1 MTLRMSCGAD
11 SGRSRMAKI
20 RLTDYLKSKRKKEEV
35 LFESEEDILRR
46 ARRKME
52 ADQFIIS
59 PAYRIENFRQA
70 EKLVSQIPDYEEA
83 GELKEQFR
91 SKRQKAELEKKEWDL
106 RRAHLHFDQARTED
120 EFKKVQEEFSLLG
133 DYGDA
138 AHFCE
143 QAQMEVRICRK
154 KTNRKRL
161 IGICVAAAVLA
172 AVLLLFYSG
181 LISYA
186 IARMEGMSGVYVSAR
201 NRMQKLGSFL
211 DAEEQAEFYNQKYL
225 EQRTEEEKTALNEA
239 QEGDTVDFG
248 DHTWLV
254 AERNGSELVLLL
266 KTIKKD
272 GIFGPREYS
281 EDAESY
287 QWQSSSLRAYL
298 NEKAILEFS
307 EAEQTAMVT
316 MKHTPSG
323 NLKYKIDGGP
333 ETEDWI
339 RIPDSEEAE
348 AYLEKGLFSGPGADV
363 WLCSPGHGEGTASF
377 LTKNGEMIEYGND
390 VTDDSLSV
398 LAMICVD
405 YSKLGQ

>member
-143 QAQMEVRICRK
+143 QAGE
-154 KTNRKRL
+154 L
-161 IGICVAAAVLA
+161 FGITT
-172 AVLLLFYSG
+172 
-181 LISYA
+181 
-186 IARMEGMSGVYVSAR
+186 SA
-201 NRMQKLGSFL
+201 
-211 DAEEQAEFYNQKYL
+211 
-225 EQRTEEEKTALNEA
+225 
-239 QEGDTVDFG
+239 
-248 DHTWLV
+248 
-254 AERNGSELVLLL
+254 
-266 KTIKKD
+266 
-272 GIFGPREYS
+272 
-281 EDAESY
+281 
-287 QWQSSSLRAYL
+287 LR
-298 NEKAILEFS
+298 
-307 EAEQTAMVT
+307 
-316 MKHTPSG
+316 
-323 NLKYKIDGGP
+323 
-333 ETEDWI
+333 
-339 RIPDSEEAE
+339 
-348 AYLEKGLFSGPGADV
+348 
-363 WLCSPGHGEGTASF
+363 
-377 LTKNGEMIEYGND
+377 
-390 VTDDSLSV
+390 LSV
-398 LAMICVD
+398 RSFPSAAQLSGCLCARRRL
-405 YSKLGQ
+405 SHPRR